1 MGIMR
6 AGRNLP
12 RWARTA
18 VVAVALWDL
27 AWKGLALWQA
37 AKRRQPVWF
46 AGLLFLNTAGA
57 LPITY
62 LVLMKRRDR
71 ADAQASAD
79 AQYAQGWGAP
89 EDA

>member
-18 VVAVALWDL
+18 IAVVAVWDVV
-27 AWKGLALWQA
+27 WKGLALWQA

-46 AGLLFLNTAGA
+46 ACLLFLNTAGA

-62 LVLMKRRDR
+62 LVMVKRRDTAKDQEAWDR
-71 ADAQASAD
+71 QYSQDWDAPADA
-79 AQYAQGWGAP
+79 
-89 EDA
+89 